1 MQEHLRKTPPTVLL
15 PEPIEDEARE
25 LLQAG
30 GARVIQSPDA
40 KPETVAPLMEQADA
54 VVLRTGIKMT
64 AELMARGNRLVT
76 ISRTGAGFDNVD
88 VEAAT
93 RRGVIVSSSIGAN
106 THTVAEHTL
115 ALIMAVAKC
124 LHVLDRETR
133 QGNFRVRY
141 KYLPRDLREMVL
153 GIVGFGRIGREVA
166 QACSTVFEM
175 TILAHDDYL
184 PREARERDRSWVR
197 FCSLDELLRDA
208 HIVSIHVP
216 LTKETE
222 GLIDAAR
229 IAQMRAGALIV
240 NTSRGGIID
249 EKALAAALAEGRL
262 GGAGI
267 DVFGR
272 EPPDADNPLLGS
284 PAAILTPHAAA
295 LTRECV
301 VRMAVLGAQRVLDL
315 FDGFVPENVA
325 NPAVLR
331 QERWKNLVTR
341 EG

>member
-1 MQEHLRKTPPTVLL
+1 MLEHPRGTPPTVLL

-30 GARVIQSPDA
+30 GARIIQSPDA

-64 AELMARGNRLVT
+64 AELMTHGSRLAT

-93 RRGVIVSSSIGAN
+93 RQGVIVTSSIGAN

-115 ALIMAVAKC
+115 ALIMALAKS
-124 LHVLDRETR
+124 LLVLDRETR

-153 GIVGFGRIGREVA
+153 GTVGFGRIGREVA
-166 QACSTVFEM
+166 QACSTVFGM
-175 TILAHDDYL
+175 KVLAYDDYL

-197 FCSLDELLRDA
+197 FCSLEELLRGAD
-208 HIVSIHVP
+208 IVSVHVP
-216 LTKETE
+216 LTRETE

-229 IAQMRAGALIV
+229 IAQMKVGALIV
-240 NTSRGGIID
+240 NTSRGGVID
-249 EKALAAALAEGRL
+249 EKALATALAEGRL

-267 DVFGR
+267 DVFDR
-272 EPPDADNPLLGS
+272 EPPDAENPLLGS

-315 FDGFVPENVA
+315 FEGFVPENVA
-325 NPAVLR
+325 NPEVLH
-331 QERWKNLVTR
+331 QDRWRNLIHR
-341 EG
+341 K